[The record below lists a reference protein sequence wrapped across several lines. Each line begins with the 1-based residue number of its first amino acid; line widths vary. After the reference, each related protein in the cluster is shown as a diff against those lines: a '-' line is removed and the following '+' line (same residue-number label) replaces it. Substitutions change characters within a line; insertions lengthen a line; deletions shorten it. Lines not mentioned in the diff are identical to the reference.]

1 MCTTIQ
7 LRLRV
12 LTYLVFL
19 YAHDHLVK
27 TCVPLP
33 FIITSEQDHST
44 KIVKVLIYIFIS
56 FVFDH
61 STKIRGHSYSLIYL
75 LTNCANISYATF
87 MAVLIY
93 FVNCTHSGTA
103 LIFRTLYPWLYEV
116 YAHFLSW
123 FFFSC
128 MRVYACA
135 HLVTLLISSFL
146 RLLTYYLSLLC
157 LLFILFRYWFYT
169 WQEQPSKGA
178 LRKRCS
184 ENIQQ
189 IYRTTPMSKFDFDK
203 VALQLYWNSLQ
214 NGCSPV
220 NILHNF
226 RTLLSK
232 NTSGGLLLRLPP

>member
-1 MCTTIQ
+1 MCTNIQ

-33 FIITSEQDHST
+33 FIITSEHDHST

-123 FFFSC
+123 FFFFL
-128 MRVYACA
+128 YACICVCA
-135 HLVTLLISSFL
+135 FSYFTYFFIFTVTYVLFKFVMFIIYFVSILVLHMT
-146 RLLTYYLSLLC
+146 
-157 LLFILFRYWFYT
+157 
-169 WQEQPSKGA
+169 GA
-178 LRKRCS
+178 ALQRCS
-184 ENIQQ
+184 
-189 IYRTTPMSKFDFDK
+189 
-203 VALQLYWNSLQ
+203 
-214 NGCSPV
+214 
-220 NILHNF
+220 
-226 RTLLSK
+226 
-232 NTSGGLLLRLPP
+232 